1 MSHRSRQGRTLGGGQ
16 VKSAKFK
23 DSPLGPIPQ
32 DWEVKRLGDL
42 CEKIG
47 SGATPLGGASSYC
60 QTGIALIRSQN
71 VVDTRFSFDGL
82 AYINSDQ
89 ADELA
94 NVEVLSKDVLL
105 NITGDS
111 VARVC
116 TVPDSAL
123 PVRVNQHVCI
133 LRTIAKKCHYLYLAY
148 RLVVEKKRLLAAAF
162 GGGTRNALTK
172 ADVEAFTIP
181 CPPLP
186 EQQRIAEA
194 LGEVDKLIESLD
206 EQIEKKSLIAKGVAH
221 DLLSGA
227 KRLPGFKGEWKS
239 VRLGEL
245 SEIVTGGTP
254 STEVPAFWGGDIRW
268 MNSGDV
274 HLKRIHDVDGRIT
287 QLGYASSNAR
297 LIPIGSV
304 VIALAGQ
311 GKTRGTVAI
320 TECELCTNQS
330 IGAILPSE
338 KHDSECLYYVL
349 AMQYEKLRA
358 ASSGDGTRGGLSK
371 KILEE
376 YIVKLPVDI
385 AEQQAIADLLGEQ
398 DAAIAVL
405 EEKREKY
412 ARIKEGMMR
421 DLLTGK
427 VRMKGE

>member
-1 MSHRSRQGRTLGGGQ
+1 
-16 VKSAKFK
+16 VKSVKFK

-123 PVRVNQHVCI
+123 PARVNQHVCI

-194 LGEVDKLIESLD
+194 LGGVDKLIESLD
-206 EQIEKKSLIAKGVAH
+206 EQIEKKHLIAKGVAH
-221 DLLSGA
+221 DLLSGK
-227 KRLPGFKGEWKS
+227 KRLPGFKGEWRCANLGTLVDFITDTIATKDIDTRKYVSTDNMLSNLAGVTPNKSIVPYAS
-239 VRLGEL
+239 VREFK
-245 SEIVTGGTP
+245 S
-254 STEVPAFWGGDIRW
+254 GDILLSNIRPYLKKMW
-268 MNSGDV
+268 FADYDAGCSTDVLVLRVVADVIDSRFLYRVLARDTFFEFVSAKAVGTKMPRGD
-274 HLKRIHDVDGRIT
+274 KR
-287 QLGYASSNAR
+287 
-297 LIPIGSV
+297 
-304 VIALAGQ
+304 VIAVFQVPIPQL
-311 GKTRGTVAI
+311 
-320 TECELCTNQS
+320 
-330 IGAILPSE
+330 
-338 KHDSECLYYVL
+338 
-349 AMQYEKLRA
+349 
-358 ASSGDGTRGGLSK
+358 
-371 KILEE
+371 
-376 YIVKLPVDI
+376 

-398 DAAIAVL
+398 DAAIAAL
-405 EEKREKY
+405 EAKREKY
-412 ARIKEGMMR
+412 VRIKEGMMR

-427 VRMKGE
+427 VRMKGECDDK

>member
-1 MSHRSRQGRTLGGGQ
+1 M
-16 VKSAKFK
+16 KSAKFK

-32 DWEVKRLGDL
+32 DWEVKRLGDVWARFSTGPFGSAL
-42 CEKIG
+42 HASDYVEDGTPVVNPMHILDGKIVP
-47 SGATPLGGASSYC
+47 SKDMRINDETLNRLSSYRLRKNDIILGRRGEMGRAALVTAKEDGWLC
-60 QTGIALIRSQN
+60 GTGSFSITLDSSVSPDYIALYIRTPN
-71 VVDTRFSFDGL
+71 C
-82 AYINSDQ
+82 
-89 ADELA
+89 
-94 NVEVLSKDVLL
+94 
-105 NITGDS
+105 ITAMENG
-111 VARVC
+111 A
-116 TVPDSAL
+116 
-123 PVRVNQHVCI
+123 I
-133 LRTIAKKCHYLYLAY
+133 
-148 RLVVEKKRLLAAAF
+148 
-162 GGGTRNALTK
+162 GT
-172 ADVEAFTIP
+172 TIP
-181 CPPLP
+181 NLNQAIVSNIPIALPPLP

-194 LGEVDKLIESLD
+194 LGGVDKLIESLD
-206 EQIEKKSLIAKGVAH
+206 EQIEKKRLIAKGVAH

-311 GKTRGTVAI
+311 GKTRGTAAI

>member
-1 MSHRSRQGRTLGGGQ
+1 M
-16 VKSAKFK
+16 KSAKFK

-32 DWEVKRLGDL
+32 DWEVKRLGEIAPLQRGFDL
-42 CEKIG
+42 PTKELQEGPFPVVYSNGICNYHVEAMCDAPGLVTGRSGTIGHFTFIESGRYWPHNTALWVTSFKGNDPLYIKYLYETLHFENFATG
-47 SGATPLGGASSYC
+47 SGVPTLNRNAIHEY
-60 QTGIALIRSQN
+60 
-71 VVDTRFSFDGL
+71 
-82 AYINSDQ
+82 
-89 ADELA
+89 
-94 NVEVLSKDVLL
+94 EV
-105 NITGDS
+105 
-111 VARVC
+111 
-116 TVPDSAL
+116 AL
-123 PVRVNQHVCI
+123 PSKI
-133 LRTIAKKCHYLYLAY
+133 
-148 RLVVEKKRLLAAAF
+148 E
-162 GGGTRNALTK
+162 
-172 ADVEAFTIP
+172 
-181 CPPLP
+181 

-206 EQIEKKSLIAKGVAH
+206 EQIEKKRLIAKGVAH
-221 DLLSGA
+221 DLLSA
-227 KRLPGFKGEWKS
+227 KKRLPGFKGEWKS

-311 GKTRGTVAI
+311 GKTRGTAAI

-385 AEQQAIADLLGEQ
+385 AEQQAIADLLSEQ
-398 DAAIAVL
+398 DAAIAAL

-412 ARIKEGMMR
+412 ARIKDGMMR
-421 DLLTGK
+421 DMLTGK
-427 VRMKGE
+427 VRI

>member
-1 MSHRSRQGRTLGGGQ
+1 M
-16 VKSAKFK
+16 KSAKFK
-23 DSPLGPIPQ
+23 DSELGPIPQ

-123 PVRVNQHVCI
+123 PARVNQHVCI
-133 LRTIAKKCHYLYLAY
+133 LRTIAKKCHYLYLVY

-186 EQQRIAEA
+186 EQRRIAEA
-194 LGEVDKLIESLD
+194 LGAVDKLIDSLD
-206 EQIEKKSLIAKGVAH
+206 AQIEKKRRIAQGLAH
-221 DLLSGA
+221 DLLGM
-227 KRLPGFKGEWKS
+227 RNEECGMRNEECGMRNEPIRRFPGFKGEWERK
-239 VRLGEL
+239 RLDDIGTILKGSGICRAESNTGNIPAIRYGEIYAHHNNIVKQYASFI
-245 SEIVTGGTP
+245 SEKVAQGATRLEI
-254 STEVPAFWGGDIRW
+254 
-268 MNSGDV
+268 GDV
-274 HLKRIHDVDGRIT
+274 VF
-287 QLGYASSNAR
+287 
-297 LIPIGSV
+297 
-304 VIALAGQ
+304 AG
-311 GKTRGTVAI
+311 
-320 TECELCTNQS
+320 
-330 IGAILPSE
+330 
-338 KHDSECLYYVL
+338 
-349 AMQYEKLRA
+349 
-358 ASSGDGTRGGLSK
+358 
-371 KILEE
+371 
-376 YIVKLPVDI
+376 
-385 AEQQAIADLLGEQ
+385 
-398 DAAIAVL
+398 
-405 EEKREKY
+405 
-412 ARIKEGMMR
+412 
-421 DLLTGK
+421 
-427 VRMKGE
+427 

>member
-1 MSHRSRQGRTLGGGQ
+1 M
-16 VKSAKFK
+16 KSAKFK

-32 DWEVKRLGDL
+32 DWEVKRLGEIGEPLMCKRVLKHQTSEQGDIPFY
-42 CEKIG
+42 KIG
-47 SGATPLGGASSYC
+47 TFGKTP
-60 QTGIALIRSQN
+60 
-71 VVDTRFSFDGL
+71 D
-82 AYINSDQ
+82 AYITRSLFESLRSKYPFPHKGDCLISAAGTIGRVVVYNGEDAYFQDSNIVWIDN
-89 ADELA
+89 DE
-94 NVEVLSKDVLL
+94 
-105 NITGDS
+105 S
-111 VARVC
+111 VV
-116 TVPDSAL
+116 T
-123 PVRVNQHVCI
+123 NE
-133 LRTIAKKCHYLYLAY
+133 YLALCY
-148 RLVVEKKRLLAAAF
+148 ALMKWQSEDGGIISRLY
-162 GGGTRNALTK
+162 NANLK
-172 ADVEAFTIP
+172 AQIIV
-181 CPPLP
+181 CPPIP
-186 EQQRIAEA
+186 EQHRIAEA
-194 LGEVDKLIESLD
+194 LCEVDKLIESLD
-206 EQIEKKSLIAKGVAH
+206 EQIEKKRLIAKGVAH

-311 GKTRGTVAI
+311 GKTRGTAAI

-376 YIVKLPVDI
+376 YIIKLPVDI

-427 VRMKGE
+427 VRMKGELTKKEACA